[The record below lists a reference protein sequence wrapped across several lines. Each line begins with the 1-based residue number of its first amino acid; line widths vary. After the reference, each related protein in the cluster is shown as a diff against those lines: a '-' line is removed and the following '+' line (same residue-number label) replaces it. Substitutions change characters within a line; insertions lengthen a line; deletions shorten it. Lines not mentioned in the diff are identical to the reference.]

1 MAELEE
7 KLNAILG
14 NQEAMSQ
21 IMALARSFSG
31 GSEVKSSTQQEEPQP
46 LLPNS
51 AGENRQTEGA
61 NFFEAVDP
69 ALLQLGM
76 KLFKEYQ
83 GDNDRNTALL
93 AALRPFLREERRTHL
108 DKALELARMT
118 RLIRTALSAMG
129 GKGAEEDV

>member
-21 IMALARSFSG
+21 IMALAQSFAGSLSNPPVDQ
-31 GSEVKSSTQQEEPQP
+31 SEVQSQPPEKMEEGRP
-46 LLPNS
+46 
-51 AGENRQTEGA
+51 ADGT
-61 NFFEAVDP
+61 NFFEGVDP
-69 ALLQLGM
+69 ALLQLGIR
-76 KLFKEYQ
+76 LFREYK
-83 GDNDRNTALL
+83 GNDDRNTALL
-93 AALRPFLREERRTHL
+93 AALRPFLREERRNRL
-108 DKALELARMT
+108 DRALELARMT